1 MAEEEA
7 AEAALVSARPHPL
20 RSRTFLVRALS
31 ALVLLPV
38 AVFIVYLGGWFFCA
52 LVVAAGFL
60 ILREWRRMTGAG
72 GPRWLL
78 AVEGGVLALAS
89 ILLEVGNVSAMFLA
103 AAGGLGLVAA
113 LAKLAGS
120 RAGWRVLGLLYVL
133 APALSAL
140 WLREVP
146 ETGFALCVWALALVW
161 ATDIGAYLVGA
172 SFGGPKLWPAVSP
185 KKTWSGLVG
194 GMALAAGVSVL
205 LGLALDLELGAIW
218 LALMGAV
225 LALLAQAG
233 DILESAIKRHFDV
246 KDSGSLI
253 PGHGGVMDRVDGLVF
268 VMPVV
273 AAGVRFL

>member
-1 MAEEEA
+1 MH
-7 AEAALVSARPHPL
+7 ARPHPL
-20 RSRTFLVRALS
+20 KSRTFMVRALS
-31 ALVLLPV
+31 ALVLLPLT
-38 AVFIVYLGGWFFCA
+38 VFIVYLGGWFFCA
-52 LVVAAGFL
+52 LVVAAGLL

-89 ILLEVGNVSAMFLA
+89 FFLELDDVPAMLLVA
-103 AAGGLGLVAA
+103 ASGLGLVAV

-120 RAGWRVLGLLYVL
+120 RVAWRVLGLLYVL

-140 WLREVP
+140 WVREVP
-146 ETGFALCVWALALVW
+146 ETGFALCVWALVLVW

-194 GMALAAGVSVL
+194 GMAFAAGVSVL
-205 LGLALDLELGAIW
+205 LGLALALELGVLW
-218 LALMGAV
+218 LAIAGAV

-233 DILESAIKRHFDV
+233 DFLESAIKRHFDV

-273 AAGVRFL
+273 AAGVRLM